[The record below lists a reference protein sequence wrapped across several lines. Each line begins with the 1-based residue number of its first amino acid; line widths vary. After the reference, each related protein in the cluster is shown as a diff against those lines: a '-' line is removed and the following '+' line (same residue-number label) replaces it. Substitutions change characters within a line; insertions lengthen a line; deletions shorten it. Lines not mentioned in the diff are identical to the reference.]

1 LGWCLNLLLWLA
13 MRDQSSWWL
22 IPLGLEAGIAA
33 GGFLMVT
40 LGMLS
45 GVMAADTAATGQDR
59 EGVYSG
65 LWLANEKLAFAGGAL
80 IVGIV
85 LGLFGFASSSS
96 GMAATQTPTA
106 VFGIGFTYVGINMLI
121 YLSSILILRQFAKI
135 GTPAPGSRL
144 A

>member
-1 LGWCLNLLLWLA
+1 MSSPTLTNFLGGSPATVAL
-13 MRDQSSWWL
+13 RL
-22 IPLGLEAGIAA
+22 IVVS
-33 GGFLMVT
+33 F
-40 LGMLS
+40 
-45 GVMAADTAATGQDR
+45 
-59 EGVYSG
+59 
-65 LWLANEKLAFAGGAL
+65 